1 MCPLLTMGRS
11 PRLRGCGRPQSDG
24 AARIDNFR
32 LLVRAYLDLI
42 DSQAS
47 TDAEKDLALV
57 LDELAFKTSR
67 TDPSTCDV
75 DPELEPVIESYEA
88 VRKRVSVRFPDFGF
102 YNLASDVDS
111 KVGESD
117 CMVGDAIDDIT
128 DIYQDLAKAEWN
140 WQNSTEQ
147 EAIWA
152 LKFSFDTHWE
162 RHLRELQIY
171 LLARRSG

>member
-1 MCPLLTMGRS
+1 MSRIDATTS
-11 PRLRGCGRPQSDG
+11 DDG
-24 AARIDNFR
+24 A
-32 LLVRAYLDLI
+32 
-42 DSQAS
+42 
-47 TDAEKDLALV
+47 
-57 LDELAFKTSR
+57 
-67 TDPSTCDV
+67 
-75 DPELEPVIESYEA
+75 ELEPAIDSYET
-88 VRKRVSVRFPDFGF
+88 VRKRVSTRFPRLGF
-102 YNLASDVDS
+102 YNLASEVES

-128 DIYQDLAKAEWN
+128 DIYRDLSEAEWT

-162 RHLRELQIY
+162 RHLRELQIC